1 MFCSKC
7 GKKLEWDE
15 YFCKSCGKK
24 RENKIQQSVPE
35 IKTTS
40 DKAFGYIGKL
50 AMFVIFGLITGVII
64 ALMGF

>member
-15 YFCKSCGKK
+15 DFCKSCGKE
-24 RENKIQQSVPE
+24 RENKIQQSMPE

-50 AMFVIFGLITGVII
+50 TMFVIFGLITGVII
-64 ALMGF
+64 AVMGF